1 MTQIKIP
8 ADIKREIEIFS
19 TLTDR
24 TQSEL
29 VADAWREYRARHNSE
44 FREGLRRAEEI
55 LADPEATAVSASGMS
70 RPEIDKLDQAF
81 NEEIAEQS
89 EAEPT
94 ASSRSRK
101 RKT

>member
-55 LADPEATAVSASGMS
+55 LADPEATAVSASGMT
-70 RPEIDKLDQAF
+70 REEIDKLDQAF
-81 NEEIAEQS
+81 NEETAEQS
-89 EAEPT
+89 EAEST
-94 ASSRSRK
+94 APRSRK

>member
-55 LADPEATAVSASGMS
+55 LADPEATAVSASGMT
-70 RPEIDKLDQAF
+70 REEIDKLDQAF
-81 NEEIAEQS
+81 NEETAEQS
-89 EAEPT
+89 ETKST
-94 ASSRSRK
+94 APRSRK